1 MKGSKHEL
9 LLKHKEY
16 GIIIKI
22 CSKSESIKTNNVS
35 QIISKVVQINIE
47 SGGAGAD
54 RNPDENS
61 RIISESHIRT
71 SSK

>member
-1 MKGSKHEL
+1 ML
-9 LLKHKEY
+9 
-16 GIIIKI
+16 
-22 CSKSESIKTNNVS
+22 KSESIKTNNVP

-61 RIISESHIRT
+61 GIIGESNIMT
-71 SSK
+71 PKKYFSL

>member
-1 MKGSKHEL
+1 LKGSKGEL
-9 LLKHKEY
+9 LLEYEEY

-35 QIISKVVQINIE
+35 RIISKVVQINIE

-54 RNPDENS
+54 GNPDENS
-61 RIISESHIRT
+61 RIIS
-71 SSK
+71 